1 MKKKKVIYIENQ
13 KEVVFFF
20 DMGKNFARTPEEGQR
35 KNQDEVWDLERE
47 SKNYILMY
55 LNLLSPHELMSL
67 DFCYKTEPLTPLL
80 IIFGSYLQ

>member
-1 MKKKKVIYIENQ
+1 MLIHLPIQPLTPTLHV
-13 KEVVFFF
+13 
-20 DMGKNFARTPEEGQR
+20 ARTPEEGQR

-55 LNLLSPHELMSL
+55 RNLLSPHELMYL